1 MQRLRAGMFK
11 ASACL
16 GRLRPNHYLEDMNA
30 DLARLFRYA
39 CLAARAAAEAH
50 PRIAGED
57 RKMLGTQVTAPNAGE
72 FIRIELRWG
81 RIFREIHK

>member
-1 MQRLRAGMFK
+1 
-11 ASACL
+11 
-16 GRLRPNHYLEDMNA
+16 MNA

-39 CLAARAAAEAH
+39 CLAARAAEEAH